1 MNPSVFFLKYNVVSP
16 LKSILQNLGGDFL
29 QKLPYPPCGIVN
41 NPQCT
46 VPPSQRFEMQ
56 IPFSLAPLKQCVH
69 VHVVIFRRFSD
80 LAILLG
86 HFPAFDLG

>member
-1 MNPSVFFLKYNVVSP
+1 MENGIRIGPLAIIFYCPSEGVWVIVPPF
-16 LKSILQNLGGDFL
+16 
-29 QKLPYPPCGIVN
+29 PYPRGLP
-41 NPQCT
+41 T

-56 IPFSLAPLKQCVH
+56 IPFTLAPLKHCVH
-69 VHVVIFRRFSD
+69 VHAFIFRRFSD

>member
-1 MNPSVFFLKYNVVSP
+1 MLIPFSLGPSAVLFYYPNEGVWSKAPHSP
-16 LKSILQNLGGDFL
+16 TPRG
-29 QKLPYPPCGIVN
+29 LP
-41 NPQCT
+41 T

-56 IPFSLAPLKQCVH
+56 IPFTLAPLKQCVH
-69 VHVVIFRRFSD
+69 VHAFIFWRFSN